1 MKKTMMMTKIYLLSK
16 SIHRILLLI
25 ILFIGVLMSMT
36 GILLKYTFLASKF
49 NFIDLGQVRYI
60 HNNLSPAFSIVFF
73 MMALTGIIMYIFPL
87 TRNK

>member
-1 MKKTMMMTKIYLLSK
+1 MTKIYLLSK

-25 ILFIGVLMSMT
+25 ILFIGLFMSVT
-36 GILLKYTFLASKF
+36 GILLKYTFLATKF
-49 NFIDLGQVRYI
+49 SFIDLGQVRYI
-60 HNNLSPAFSIVFF
+60 HNNLSPVFSILFF